1 MTCIILDHREQLENL
16 EVEKGEVTLLYPPAM
31 IIFKPLHSMFPIFN
45 SFEEGEIP
53 LFSSKHAF
61 RIMTSLGQKCSVSRH
76 QYNLTLGYA
85 FTHNKSQ
92 GQTPSGK
99 SKKFLAGLFSLSALK
114 SLFKADKENQAR
126 DLLKF
131 DLRFK

>member
-1 MTCIILDHREQLENL
+1 MLAES
-16 EVEKGEVTLLYPPAM
+16 VE
-31 IIFKPLHSMFPIFN
+31 S
-45 SFEEGEIP
+45 
-53 LFSSKHAF
+53 
-61 RIMTSLGQKCSVSRH
+61 TSL
-76 QYNLTLGYA
+76 NET
-85 FTHNKSQ
+85 
-92 GQTPSGK
+92 SGK

>member
-1 MTCIILDHREQLENL
+1 MYHRHF
-16 EVEKGEVTLLYPPAM
+16 YSRD
-31 IIFKPLHSMFPIFN
+31 I
-45 SFEEGEIP
+45 
-53 LFSSKHAF
+53 
-61 RIMTSLGQKCSVSRH
+61 SL
-76 QYNLTLGYA
+76 
-85 FTHNKSQ
+85 
-92 GQTPSGK
+92 PSGK

>member
-1 MTCIILDHREQLENL
+1 MLVRICIIRGLGCGLGAVSSSFYIVRNRRTWNITSYEDVITLSSEGLD
-16 EVEKGEVTLLYPPAM
+16 
-31 IIFKPLHSMFPIFN
+31 
-45 SFEEGEIP
+45 
-53 LFSSKHAF
+53 
-61 RIMTSLGQKCSVSRH
+61 MTAVSA
-76 QYNLTLGYA
+76 QCTW
-85 FTHNKSQ
+85 TI
-92 GQTPSGK
+92 PSGK

>member
-1 MTCIILDHREQLENL
+1 MFTQMYILDAILLFHSTLTSQESTFLYLLVSEMLEIC
-16 EVEKGEVTLLYPPAM
+16 EISK
-31 IIFKPLHSMFPIFN
+31 FP
-45 SFEEGEIP
+45 
-53 LFSSKHAF
+53 
-61 RIMTSLGQKCSVSRH
+61 T
-76 QYNLTLGYA
+76 
-85 FTHNKSQ
+85 
-92 GQTPSGK
+92 SGK

>member
-1 MTCIILDHREQLENL
+1 MILD
-16 EVEKGEVTLLYPPAM
+16 
-31 IIFKPLHSMFPIFN
+31 
-45 SFEEGEIP
+45 EIR
-53 LFSSKHAF
+53 KERA
-61 RIMTSLGQKCSVSRH
+61 
-76 QYNLTLGYA
+76 
-85 FTHNKSQ
+85 
-92 GQTPSGK
+92 SGK